1 METSPQALPES
12 FDDQSLTCTARAE
25 VDGHIVSLPVSLQWT
40 EVLGVNSLY
49 PIHHILTECDTTT
62 GVFSSCVV
70 NIMDTLGAHFYRC
83 TVSYLGFSNFSDI
96 ILVNG
101 KVDKL
106 YNGCKKCYIFAGF
119 TDIVDTTSTISY
131 TYTTVIRATGEFTSM
146 TL

>member
-96 ILVNG
+96 LVNG

-106 YNGCKKCYIFAGF
+106 YNGCKKCYIFCRF
-119 TDIVDTTSTISY
+119 Y
-131 TYTTVIRATGEFTSM
+131 
-146 TL
+146 